1 MLRLPIYMDNH
12 ATTRTDP
19 RVVEAMLPYF
29 TEHYGNAA
37 SRTHAFGW
45 HAEEAVTAARAQ
57 AAALLG
63 ADPREIVFT
72 SGATESNNLA
82 IKGACRLYRQQGD
95 HVITVQTEHRAVL
108 DPCRR
113 LQSEGFRVT
122 FLPVD
127 RFGRVA
133 EQVAEAMTPRTI
145 LVSVMLANNEVGTL
159 QPVAAIG
166 KLCKERHVLLHTD
179 ATQAVGK
186 IAVNIEELD
195 ADLLS
200 LSAHKFYGPKGVG
213 ALYVR
218 RRSPHV
224 RLEPILD
231 GGGHERGLRSG
242 TLPVPSVV
250 GLGTACELAGAE
262 LHADVDRCRELRDRL
277 HARLQSSLPEV
288 TLNGHPE
295 ERLPNNLNLSF
306 AHVRGEALL
315 MALRNVAVSSG
326 SACTS
331 ASVEPSY
338 VLRDGRAG
346 RAGPQQHPLR
356 PGPIQHR
363 RGGRIR
369 HRRGNA
375 RGASSA
381 QPEPRIRVGDGRAR
395 VSRS

>member
-1 MLRLPIYMDNH
+1 MVRLPIYMDNH

-29 TEHYGNAA
+29 SEHFGNAA

-45 HAEEAVTAARAQ
+45 KAEAAVDEARAQ
-57 AAALLG
+57 IAALIG
-63 ADPREIVFT
+63 ADGREIVFT

-82 IKGACRLYRQQGD
+82 IKGACRLHRQQGD
-95 HVITVQTEHRAVL
+95 HVVTVQTEHRAVL

-113 LQSEGFRVT
+113 LESEGIRVT

-127 RFGRVA
+127 RFGRL
-133 EQVAEAMTPRTI
+133 EPQQVADAITPQTI

-166 KLCKERHVLLHTD
+166 EICKERQVLLHTD

-186 IAVNIEELD
+186 LPVDVGELN

-200 LSAHKFYGPKGVG
+200 LSAHKLYGPKGVG

-242 TLPVPSVV
+242 TLPVPLIV
-250 GLGTACELAGAE
+250 GFGAACALAGRELSAE
-262 LHADVDRCRELRDRL
+262 TERCRALRDRL
-277 HARLQSSLPEV
+277 HEGLLAQLPDV
-288 TLNGHPE
+288 SLNGHPE

-306 AHVRGEALL
+306 AHVQGEALL

-338 VLRDGRAG
+338 VLRAMGVADELAHSSLRFGLGRFNTAEEVDFV
-346 RAGPQQHPLR
+346 
-356 PGPIQHR
+356 I
-363 RGGRIR
+363 
-369 HRRGNA
+369 
-375 RGASSA
+375 
-381 QPEPRIRVGDGRAR
+381 EEVIRVVRHL
-395 VSRS
+395 RSLNPDCRLATAAHA

>member
-1 MLRLPIYMDNH
+1 
-12 ATTRTDP
+12 
-19 RVVEAMLPYF
+19 
-29 TEHYGNAA
+29 
-37 SRTHAFGW
+37 
-45 HAEEAVTAARAQ
+45 
-57 AAALLG
+57 
-63 ADPREIVFT
+63 
-72 SGATESNNLA
+72 
-82 IKGACRLYRQQGD
+82 
-95 HVITVQTEHRAVL
+95 
-108 DPCRR
+108 
-113 LQSEGFRVT
+113 
-122 FLPVD
+122 
-127 RFGRVA
+127 
-133 EQVAEAMTPRTI
+133 MTPRTI

-186 IAVNIEELD
+186 IAVDVEELD

-250 GLGTACELAGAE
+250 GFGTACELAGAE

-306 AHVRGEALL
+306 AHVHGEALL

-338 VLRDGRAG
+338 VLRRWACRTSWPTAASASAWADST
-346 RAGPQQHPLR
+346 PP
-356 PGPIQHR
+356 R
-363 RGGRIR
+363 R
-369 HRRGNA
+369 
-375 RGASSA
+375 
-381 QPEPRIRVGDGRAR
+381 
-395 VSRS
+395 